1 MTNNV
6 IKGVKYYRARKT
18 FDDRGF
24 FCKSD
29 TGGDSLI
36 KVSETF
42 FSFSKKRTI
51 RGMHL
56 QIGEYANDR
65 LITVI
70 SGRVFDVL
78 VDLRNNG
85 EPYRSISVQEMSS
98 DGFGTVF
105 VPKGVAHG
113 FQALEDS
120 MIHYISSSTYS
131 KEFDIGININSFDI
145 NWPLLDPIMSIRDH
159 SLPHL
164 STIDLF

>member
-1 MTNNV
+1 MANN
-6 IKGVKYYRARKT
+6 IINGVKYYKARKT

-24 FCKSD
+24 FCKPD
-29 TGGDSLI
+29 TDRDSHI

-56 QIGEYANDR
+56 QIGEYASDR

-70 SGRVFDVL
+70 SGSVFDVL

-85 EPYRSISVQEMSS
+85 APYRSISVQEMSN

-113 FQALEDS
+113 FQALEDTV
-120 MIHYISSSTYS
+120 IYYISSSAYN
-131 KEFDIGININSFDI
+131 KEFDIGININSFNI
-145 NWPLLDPIMSIRDH
+145 NWPLINPIISTRDLL
-159 SLPHL
+159 LPHL
-164 STIDLF
+164 STLDLF